1 MDLLAQEAIVLRSV
15 RAGLAGLS
23 DHDFQ
28 SVERLIRCFRVPRV
42 DHAWLVLRS
51 IDRLFRE
58 VPWAPE
64 LVALEDLSELLHRIR
79 PRLDELQ
86 YQVGEPS
93 TLEEELRGDFLE
105 SGSLFR
111 PKEVSGAD
119 ALRVV
124 LVAASWVWVDKKVA
138 RTTALAY
145 LGRAIRTLDKLPPA
159 LGRVLYG
166 IDRAATL
173 EGFLH
178 ATNRLQ
184 FHPSEDLRESW
195 AGNFEPVLRELS
207 HRASPPETPPKPPTP
222 QPDPPVAEPRP
233 SGSGAKKSGSGKQR
247 ARSGDAVVDRLVG
260 GIRRVRSPRP
270 AGFEV
275 PALGESPQELDPPAH
290 IAALLEPPANKD
302 ASAVL
307 QRQIR
312 QAIWNSNHLLLP
324 EHPAVLPWGDYVRV
338 VRRLAADLARSG
350 QDGPNQGVSAV
361 LLLHA
366 LTGRTVRALQ
376 SMRVSRD
383 REGQPDAGLPEIL
396 IQRGAIRFPCF
407 WQLPDEQGD
416 SPEYFKPS
424 DRQRLLLEDVR
435 ADFLAPLLPRLQL
448 ALAAHADAITTC
460 LGWSHVELAQAMR
473 DRAAEIADEE
483 GVEFT
488 QGQLRASFSV
498 HLFEQCRDV
507 ATTQLITADTLGQST
522 APLAYYAPRARDL
535 AECFWTFQCRA
546 LGDQIPMPAY
556 PLGEERIGSH
566 LLVTLESARRLANAT
581 PSVIRHGVDRLLSEG
596 RLSDLHDAITTHTI
610 CMLLA
615 VATHRP
621 AEALFRL
628 TLGDILIESDSGAA
642 LFSDKVHDGAHNPR
656 LVALPKTVVRQ
667 LRAYLTHLSGL
678 SVREPSLSG
687 HIRRVLVGDAPLFF
701 KVSPQ
706 GGCAELDL
714 ESFKAGLPERWCELP
729 LNWGR
734 HWMRT
739 RGIEAGIRPEL
750 VNMQLGHLEAVG
762 YPFSGASPTEPW
774 RFVQAVAGDW
784 ERLAQ
789 RQGWEVFHGLK
800 PPLTED
806 AWLPSLQ
813 SWSTHVHNHMALMRE
828 TAAAWNAKLKSE
840 LRSFRQA
847 ALARVLEHHELIAAG
862 ITARFSAGPGTCDR
876 HDLKQADFERIRDE
890 LFEAAGD
897 DLALALALANAVC
910 RVARVVNRRSRQP
923 GETPGPIRTLRRP
936 LDNAFVPK
944 MMTAV
949 RQVDA
954 LRKHVAT
961 LLSVKAG
968 DRAWDL
974 EIACAH
980 AVLALC
986 LFGYCENFDQALGVL
1001 HHRADRIRSRVLP
1014 DLVLVPF
1021 GPADHEVLGLRG
1033 VAAIVIAKLARNFPG
1048 SETPSVEAIEAA
1060 IAKLLPDWAVASQR
1074 GRKSEGWAARLFE
1087 TCAMANRYELSPAA
1101 RMANAVAGG
1110 STPAHIQEQAALVDG
1125 DPAGVLRRSWEVKV
1139 DEVQVASPTIV
1150 VTGRTANARSQYSA
1164 LCAVF
1169 PGKGDTYLPTTGRWI
1184 RSNVTASEDSRR
1196 LIIEEL
1202 RARLAESRPDAALQ
1216 PIVHVLTEWVID
1228 MLVNGTPMKLNPA
1241 LSTVETYLTRIGGVL
1256 THVFGQSSLEFVD
1269 DVELEEAYLSAIEA
1283 NDEEKGGGSSQ
1294 KAATSIHFHTF
1305 AIARAG
1311 FPDIDLS
1318 QIRLYLRMMKEPLAD
1333 ARLVLPSERQA
1344 AMEKIDGLASTPVRS
1359 SALDARVHR
1368 QAVFAMGLYALR
1380 GLRRSEPIGMHF
1392 RDVTVN
1398 GSDVVVRIRSN
1409 QTRRVKTQNAR
1420 RVVRL
1425 PLDAVRVHDVH
1436 LGQWVETE
1444 RDRLGGRRLERAL
1457 VFGSAEAPFSAEQG
1471 VKVAAVCL
1479 GALRESTGRPGQR
1492 LHALRHL
1499 VSIEQVTP
1507 VFLTPADRS
1516 ALCESLSCPEVP
1528 TMGSDLALPRDLQV
1542 QIVPLGHGNPKT
1554 TIQHYHHLPWLLR
1567 SRSDERLRS
1576 LYVNRA
1582 TLAPLLGVTLHAMD
1596 FAVKKH
1602 SDRPR
1607 GLVWLDIAAK
1617 VRSRPLIGRGLKNRP
1632 APRAP
1637 DGQEVAAS
1645 YAWSASDLSKV
1656 LDEVARVGDLEKVLL
1671 ARGAPVTQ
1679 AAALRRALAPMER
1692 RLGRRV
1698 LVENTASTT
1707 VGAPKRVLRPMRSAN
1722 RLTVLIDWFDSDVDG
1737 RRSLLVSLADDLFEY
1752 LHPKQGDR
1760 IVLSQTCGQ
1769 KLERLLE
1776 EAGLPKTALIS
1787 EIDELGMYVLRVQRP
1802 RQGPKTETPPEANQ
1816 HLGLVLK
1823 RLLLV
1828 IRAASRSGREFST

>member
-1 MDLLAQEAIVLRSV
+1 MDLLDQEAIVLRAV

-23 DHDFQ
+23 DDDFR
-28 SVERLIRCFRVPRV
+28 SIERLIRCFPVPRV
-42 DHAWLVLRS
+42 DHAWLVMRA

-58 VPWAPE
+58 VPWVPE
-64 LVALEDLSELLHRIR
+64 LVALEELVGLLRRIR

-86 YQVGEPS
+86 SQSGEAS
-93 TLEEELRGDFLE
+93 RLEGELRGDFLE

-111 PKEVSGAD
+111 PKDVSGAD

-124 LVAASWVWVDKKVA
+124 LVAANWVWVDKKVA
-138 RTTALAY
+138 RTTALAAF
-145 LGRAIRTLDKLPPA
+145 GRAIRTLDNLPTEA
-159 LGRVLYG
+159 GRSLYG

-173 EGFLH
+173 EGFLQ
-178 ATNRLQ
+178 ATNGLH
-184 FHPSEDLRESW
+184 FHPSEDLREIW
-195 AGNFEPVLRELS
+195 AGNFVPVLRELS
-207 HRASPPETPPKPPTP
+207 GRASPPEAPPKPPAP
-222 QPDPPVAEPRP
+222 QPDPPVAGPRP
-233 SGSGAKKSGSGKQR
+233 GGSGAKKAGSGKRR
-247 ARSGDAVVDRLVG
+247 AWSGDAVVDRLVG

-275 PALGESPQELDPPAH
+275 PALGESPQELDAPAH
-290 IAALLEPPANKD
+290 TAALLEPPANKD

-324 EHPAVLPWGDYVRV
+324 EHPAVLRWDDYVRV
-338 VRRLAADLARSG
+338 VRRLASDLAKSG
-350 QDGPNQGVSAV
+350 QDAAIQGVRAV

-383 REGQPDAGLPEIL
+383 REGRPDAGLPEIL
-396 IQRGAIRFPCF
+396 VHRGAIRFPCF
-407 WQLPDEQGD
+407 WQLPDERGD

-424 DRQRLLLEDVR
+424 DRQRLFLEDVR

-448 ALAAHADAITTC
+448 ALSAHADAIATC
-460 LGWSHVELAQAMR
+460 LRWSHDELAQAMR
-473 DRAAEIADEE
+473 DLAAEIEDED

-488 QGQLRASFSV
+488 LGQLRASFSV

-507 ATTQLITADTLGQST
+507 ATTQLVTADTLGQST

-546 LGDQIPMPAY
+546 LGDEVSMPAY

-566 LLVTLESARRLANAT
+566 LLVTLESAKRLANAT

-621 AEALFRL
+621 AESLFRL
-628 TLGDILIESDSGAA
+628 TLGDLLIERDSGAA

-667 LRAYLTHLSGL
+667 LHAYLTHLSGL
-678 SVREPSLSG
+678 YVREPLLSG
-687 HIRRVLVGDAPLFF
+687 HVRRVLAGEAPLFF
-701 KVSPQ
+701 KLVPDV
-706 GGCAELDL
+706 GCAELNL
-714 ESFKAGLPERWCELP
+714 ESFKAGLPERWRELP

-739 RGIEAGIRPEL
+739 RAIEAGIRPEL

-784 ERLAQ
+784 ERLSQ
-789 RQGWEVFHGLK
+789 LQGWEVFHGLK
-800 PPLTED
+800 GPFTEG
-806 AWLPSLQ
+806 AWLPPLQ
-813 SWSTHVHNHMALMRE
+813 SWSTHVHAHMALMRE

-840 LRSFRQA
+840 LRSFRQD
-847 ALARVLEHHELIAAG
+847 ALSRVLEHPDLIAAG
-862 ITARFSAGPGTCDR
+862 ITARFSAGPGNCDR
-876 HDLKQADFERIRDE
+876 HDLTQADFERIRDE

-897 DLALALALANAVC
+897 DLARALALANAVC

-961 LLSVKAG
+961 LVSVKAV
-968 DRAWDL
+968 DRVWDL

-986 LFGYCENFDQALGVL
+986 LFGYCESFDQVLGVL
-1001 HHRADRIRSRVLP
+1001 RHRADRIRSRVLP

-1048 SETPSVEAIEAA
+1048 SETPSIEAIEAA
-1060 IAKLLPDWAVASQR
+1060 IAKLLPDWAVASQG
-1074 GRKSEGWAARLFE
+1074 GRKSGGWAARLFE

-1101 RMANAVAGG
+1101 RMANALAGG

-1125 DPAGVLRRSWEVKV
+1125 DPAGALRRSWEVK
-1139 DEVQVASPTIV
+1139 DDAAQMATPPSV
-1150 VTGRTANARSQYSA
+1150 VSGRTANARSQYSA

-1169 PGKGDTYLPTTGRWI
+1169 PDKGDTYLPTTGRWI
-1184 RSNVTASEDSRR
+1184 RSNVTASDESRR

-1202 RARLAESRPDAALQ
+1202 RARLAESRPEAALQ
-1216 PIVHVLTEWVID
+1216 PIVHVLTEWVVD
-1228 MLVNGTPMKLNPA
+1228 MLVNGTPMKPNPA

-1269 DVELEEAYLSAIEA
+1269 DAELEEAYLSAIEA
-1283 NDEEKGGGSSQ
+1283 KDKEKNNSSSQ
-1294 KAATSIHFHTF
+1294 KAATSIHFHAF
-1305 AIARAG
+1305 AIAHAG

-1344 AMEKIDGLASTPVRS
+1344 AMEKIEGLASTPVRS
-1359 SALDARVHR
+1359 SALESRVHR
-1368 QAVFAMGLYALR
+1368 QSVFAMGLYALR

-1420 RVVRL
+1420 RVIRL
-1425 PLDAVRVHDVH
+1425 PLDAVRVRDVH

-1479 GALRESTGRPGQR
+1479 EALRESTGRPRQR

-1499 VSIEQVTP
+1499 VGIEQVTP

-1516 ALCESLSCPEVP
+1516 ALCESLSCPGVP
-1528 TMGSDLALPRDLQV
+1528 TMASDLALPRDLQA
-1542 QIVPLGHGNPKT
+1542 QIIPLGHGNPKT

-1567 SRSDERLRS
+1567 SRSDERLS
-1576 LYVNRA
+1576 SQYVNRA

-1602 SDRPR
+1602 PDRPR

-1617 VRSRPLIGRGLKNRP
+1617 VRPRPLVGRGRENRP
-1632 APRAP
+1632 ALGAP
-1637 DGQEVAAS
+1637 GGNEVAAPH
-1645 YAWSASDLSKV
+1645 AWTASELSKV
-1656 LDEVARVGDLEKVLL
+1656 LDEVVRVGDLEKVLL
-1671 ARGAPVTQ
+1671 ARGAPVSQ

-1692 RLGRRV
+1692 RLGRRL
-1698 LVENTASTT
+1698 LVEDTASIKAG
-1707 VGAPKRVLRPMRSAN
+1707 VPRRVLRPIRSARGLN
-1722 RLTVLIDWFDSDVDG
+1722 VLLDWFDRDVDG
-1737 RRSLLVSLADDLFEY
+1737 RSALLISLADDLFEH

-1760 IVLSQTCGQ
+1760 IVLSQSCGP
-1769 KLERLLE
+1769 KLELLLVH
-1776 EAGLPKTALIS
+1776 AGVPKTALIS
-1787 EIDELGMYVLRVQRP
+1787 EIDELGMYALRVQRP
-1802 RQGPKTETPPEANQ
+1802 RQGHKSEVPPQ
-1816 HLGLVLK
+1816 GDQYLGLVLK

-1828 IRAASRSGREFST
+1828 IRVAAKTSSDASR